1 MVAAIT
7 FWPLQGAAETLEAD
21 AVHVLTAQAIADGET
36 QRQLLEQKAALVA
49 SYLDSAMARRVA
61 EGDDAEAKALVV
73 RAATL
78 LDRIRRALAAGE
90 FAAAERDLDE
100 ALRSLGMAT
109 QIAATAR
116 SAETEAQARVRYE
129 RLRGRIDSYLASG
142 TAGAGTPWQ
151 SAAARLE
158 TLTAEAAALAGTG
171 RYRDANKL
179 LGEAYRTVVAIVAE
193 SRAGQTVVS
202 RLSFATAQDELDY
215 ERRRNDSYEM
225 LLDLMLS
232 EREPAADTLRALV
245 GRHRADSG
253 DLRRRADAAAEAG
266 DYRTAID
273 RMEEAT
279 RRLARALQAGGVPV
293 SE

>member
-7 FWPLQGAAETLEAD
+7 LWPPQAAVDALGAD
-21 AVHVLTAQAIADGET
+21 AARILTAQTAADSGT
-36 QRQLLEQKAALVA
+36 QRQLLEQKAALLA
-49 SYLDSAMARRVA
+49 SYLDSAMTRRVA
-61 EGDDAEAKALVV
+61 EGDNAEAKTLVG
-73 RAATL
+73 RAAAL
-78 LDRIRRALAAGE
+78 LEPVRDALAAGD
-90 FAAAERDLDE
+90 FTAAERDLDE

-232 EREPAADTLRALV
+232 ERESAADTLRALAD
-245 GRHRADSG
+245 RHRTESR
-253 DLRRRADAAAEAG
+253 DLRRRADEAAAAG
-266 DYRTAID
+266 DYRTAIAGV
-273 RMEEAT
+273 EEAT
-279 RRLARALQAGGVPV
+279 RRLARALQAGGIPV

>member
-1 MVAAIT
+1 MVAAIA
-7 FWPLQGAAETLEAD
+7 FWPPQEPAGALGAD
-21 AVHVLTAQAIADGET
+21 AAHIVTAQAIADSET

-49 SYLDSAMARRVA
+49 SYLDSAMARRIA
-61 EGDDAEAKALVV
+61 EGDNAEAKTLVAEAAAL
-73 RAATL
+73 L
-78 LDRIRRALAAGE
+78 EHIRRALAAGE

-100 ALRSLGMAT
+100 ALRSLGAAS
-109 QIAATAR
+109 QIAAKAR
-116 SAETEAQARVRYE
+116 PAETEARARVRYE

-142 TAGAGTPWQ
+142 PAGAGTPWQ
-151 SAAARLE
+151 GAAVRLE
-158 TLTAEAAALAGTG
+158 ALTAEAEALAGAG

-179 LGEAYRTVVAIVAE
+179 LGEAYRAVVAIVAE

-232 EREPAADTLRALV
+232 EREPAPESLRALAD
-245 GRHRADSG
+245 RHRAESR
-253 DLRRRADAAAEAG
+253 DLRRRADEAAEAG

-273 RMEEAT
+273 GMEEAT
-279 RRLARALQAGGVPV
+279 RRLARALQAGGIPV

>member
-7 FWPLQGAAETLEAD
+7 FWPPQEPAGALGAD
-21 AVHVLTAQAIADGET
+21 AARILTAQAIAYSET
-36 QRQLLEQKAALVA
+36 QRQLLEQKAALLA
-49 SYLDSAMARRVA
+49 SYLDSAMTRRVA
-61 EGDDAEAKALVV
+61 EGGNAEAKALVD
-73 RAATL
+73 RAAAL
-78 LDRIRRALAAGE
+78 LEPVRDALAAGD
-90 FAAAERDLDE
+90 FTAAERDLDE
-100 ALRSLGMAT
+100 ALRSLGAAS

-232 EREPAADTLRALV
+232 EREPAPESLRALAD
-245 GRHRADSG
+245 GHRAESR

-279 RRLARALQAGGVPV
+279 RRLARALQAGGIPV

>member
-1 MVAAIT
+1 MVAAIA
-7 FWPLQGAAETLEAD
+7 FWPPLEPAD
-21 AVHVLTAQAIADGET
+21 ALGAEAARILTAQTVADGET
-36 QRQLLEQKAALVA
+36 QRQLLEQKAALLA
-49 SYLDSAMARRVA
+49 SYLDSAMTRRVA
-61 EGDDAEAKALVV
+61 EGGNAEAKALVG
-73 RAATL
+73 RAAAL
-78 LDRIRRALAAGE
+78 LEPVRDALAAGD
-90 FAAAERDLDE
+90 FTAAERDLDE
-100 ALRSLGMAT
+100 ALRSLGMAS

-116 SAETEAQARVRYE
+116 SVETEAQARVRYE

-151 SAAARLE
+151 GAAARLE
-158 TLTAEAAALAGTG
+158 TLTAEAAALAGAG

-202 RLSFATAQDELDY
+202 RLSFATVQDELDY

-232 EREPAADTLRALV
+232 EREPVAESLRALV
-245 GRHRADSG
+245 DRHRADSG
-253 DLRRRADAAAEAG
+253 ELRRRADDAAAAG
-266 DYRTAID
+266 EYRTAID